1 MWVADFLCSLSNRRR
16 VKVQPSAST
25 FTNVSSFIYFFFVF
39 PLGACFQREAA
50 YPTLLK
56 SRLLTL
62 SSRPSSGRQ
71 RDFGTH
77 LRTHDLRSNAAPSW
91 TLLWL
96 PGKIGHWFLLGSLQG
111 LSLSLPL
118 FSPSF
123 HCPAFSSADIASS
136 SSCCSWSRS
145 GRARAFTSR
154 LTAVLVRYFRKEAG
168 RIGSDKHN
176 CRCRQDGRR
185 RSPGEVARGTL
196 VQSLVRGRER
206 RLSKRQPP
214 RTREHVPSSAG
225 AGVYPTRFAGT
236 ENGQWRRVK
245 ATTRGIYHRRL
256 SDGQDCV

>member
-1 MWVADFLCSLSNRRR
+1 MHR
-16 VKVQPSAST
+16 PSQT
-25 FTNVSSFIYFFFVF
+25 YPRFFFAF
-39 PLGACFQREAA
+39 PPGARFQREAA

-71 RDFGTH
+71 RDFGTR
-77 LRTHDLRSNAAPSW
+77 LRTHDLRSNTAPSW

-111 LSLSLPL
+111 LPLSLSL
-118 FSPSF
+118 FSTSF
-123 HCPAFSSADIASS
+123 HCPAFSSVYIAS

-154 LTAVLVRYFRKEAG
+154 LTAVLVRYFRKEAR

-185 RSPGEVARGTL
+185 RSPCEVARG
-196 VQSLVRGRER
+196 R
-206 RLSKRQPP
+206 RC
-214 RTREHVPSSAG
+214 
-225 AGVYPTRFAGT
+225 
-236 ENGQWRRVK
+236 K
-245 ATTRGIYHRRL
+245 A
-256 SDGQDCV
+256 S